1 MTQSYS
7 IQSQRL
13 ETLGRRP
20 TLPLAANLAVVV
32 AVALV
37 KWDCRRRSR
46 RALSKLSPEQLR
58 DIGVTMEE
66 AGHESRKPFW
76 QI

>member
-7 IQSQRL
+7 TPSQRL

-20 TLPLAANLAVVV
+20 TLPLAANLAVGV

-37 KWDCRRRSR
+37 NWDCRRRSR
-46 RALSKLSPEQLR
+46 RALAKLSPDQLR
-58 DIGVTMEE
+58 DIGVTPAE
-66 AGHESRKPFW
+66 AGWESSKPFW
-76 QI
+76 QV